1 MIQFGGAPN
10 IGFSVDPSQAR
21 FNSIVLKE
29 GTWPAAGQ
37 VAIDTSTASKKDLSP
52 GQTIGVQGQGQE
64 QKMRISGLF
73 EFSSEGNI
81 GGATLAAFN
90 LPTAQELFKKA
101 GKLDQI
107 RAAAKPG
114 TSQKE
119 LIGQIDSILRRQ
131 PRCARAPARPRK
143 TRATRRRS

>member
-1 MIQFGGAPN
+1 M
-10 IGFSVDPSQAR
+10 
-21 FNSIVLKE
+21 
-29 GTWPAAGQ
+29 
-37 VAIDTSTASKKDLSP
+37 ASRRPGRDRHEHGVEKDLA

-114 TSQKE
+114 
-119 LIGQIDSILRRQ
+119 R
-131 PRCARAPARPRK
+131 
-143 TRATRRRS
+143 RRRS